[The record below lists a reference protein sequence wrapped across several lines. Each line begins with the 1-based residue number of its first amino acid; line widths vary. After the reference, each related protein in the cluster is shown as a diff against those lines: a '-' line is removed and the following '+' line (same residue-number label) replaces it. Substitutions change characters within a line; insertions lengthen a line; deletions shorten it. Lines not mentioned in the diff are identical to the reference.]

1 MKKTTITLGI
11 AAAMSAVLLGSCGL
25 GQKHDES
32 EVRFTHM
39 LAEASYRLVGSGADY
54 EYADSCDLSF
64 GSKAEFIMP
73 EVLLGK
79 DVRQLQDTIMMLAFN
94 KKGEDVARVMRESL
108 PAMASEVGYELAD
121 TVLPDSVVA
130 KFPNF
135 LSRYDGVS
143 SVSGEVETLNP
154 EFMSYAVTCSGY
166 IPGAAHGMY
175 ATYYVNY
182 DMTEGKIVTLGD
194 LFTDEG
200 LESLVGNIRSQAR
213 EMRDVIGPT
222 DIDALPSKGNFYI
235 TDDNSI
241 VFAYPPYEV
250 ASYAQGE
257 VKIPIPAYLLS
268 TGLTPVGNRL
278 LLNQ

>member
-1 MKKTTITLGI
+1 MKKSTITLGI
-11 AAAMSAVLLGSCGL
+11 AAAMSTVLLGSCGL

-32 EVRFTHM
+32 EVRFSHIQ
-39 LAEASYRLVGSGADY
+39 AEASYRLVGSGEDY
-54 EYADSCDLSF
+54 EFADSCDLSY
-64 GSKAEFIMP
+64 GCKAEFIMP
-73 EVLLGK
+73 EVLFGR
-79 DVRQLQDTIMMLAFN
+79 DVRELQDTIIMLAFN
-94 KKGEDVARVMRESL
+94 KKGENVAKTVREAL
-108 PAMASEVGYELAD
+108 PAMASDAGYELAD
-121 TVLPDSVVA
+121 TVLPDSIVT

-143 SVSGEVETLNP
+143 LVSGYVEALNP
-154 EFMSYAVTCSGY
+154 QYMSYAVTSSGY

-182 DMTEGKIVTLGD
+182 DMTEGKIVTLED
-194 LFTDEG
+194 LFTAEG
-200 LESLVGNIRSQAR
+200 LASLVGEIRSQAR
-213 EMRDVIGPT
+213 EMRSVLGPT
-222 DIDALPSKGNFYI
+222 DIDALPSKGNFYL